1 MTIRVIVQQD
11 GTVFAALTEQRG
23 PSRYFERLAID
34 AAKQWTFPP
43 ADGSDQRL
51 MLVKFGFTRDGS
63 TAQAV
68 PVM

>member
-1 MTIRVIVQQD
+1 VIVEHD

-23 PSRYFERLAID
+23 PSRYFERLAIE

-43 ADGSDQRL
+43 VDAANQRL
-51 MLVKFGFTRDGS
+51 MLVKFGFTRDGT

-68 PVM
+68 PL